1 MRFSAVPFVAAGLAV
16 AATSFASTAFAQT
29 TAGSIVIT
37 VASRIDNIRQR
48 GPAGTLGVSK
58 QDCLDDLTL
67 GFNLSITGQ
76 TTTYDLQ
83 VWAGEGDCSTDANR
97 LGTTAICKP
106 VAPTSRTTSAA
117 LSVPVR
123 VRDLVADLEVKPKPV
138 SYSAADAT
146 ACDAQSSPGAR
157 TLSVWFLL
165 LNGSSV
171 IASSSFKTTAT
182 GTTGTTT
189 TGTSSQE
196 GVVVD
201 LKGPPAVTNVSASSG
216 DRRLRLEW
224 TPTGDQDARGY
235 VFYCQPASAAPV
247 DASATSSSS
256 ATPTT
261 CDAAVAST
269 DAAAT
274 DAGADADAAA
284 PIADA
289 AVDDSGCSNAGGTT
303 ATTCP
308 SPTIS
313 AATECGRILSKT
325 NTGFTDRSLTNL
337 VAYAVAVAPLDAFDN
352 VGDPASVTQC
362 VAPEAVN
369 DFWKAYNE
377 AGGQAGGFCALE
389 AAGLPAGTNAATF
402 GVGVG
407 VFALVGWRRRIR
419 RKMRSTGE
427 PRGTVCA
434 AVRHAEANTRAAD
447 VVTNVEAGAG
457 KDEAS

>member
-1 MRFSAVPFVAAGLAV
+1 MRISAVPIALAALASAV
-16 AATSFASTAFAQT
+16 ATFTVAPLASAQT
-29 TAGSIVIT
+29 TAGSIVVT
-37 VASRIDNIRQR
+37 VASRIDDIRQR

-138 SYSAADAT
+138 SYSAADET
-146 ACDAQSSPGAR
+146 ACNAQSSPGAR
-157 TLSVWFLL
+157 TLSVWFLVM
-165 LNGSSV
+165 NGSSV
-171 IASSSFKTTAT
+171 VASASFKTTAT
-182 GTTGTTT
+182 GATTT
-189 TGTSSQE
+189 TGSSAAQE

-235 VFYCQPASAAPV
+235 VFYCQPAASAPV
-247 DASATSSSS
+247 DASASSSS
-256 ATPTT
+256 TTT
-261 CDAAVAST
+261 CDAG
-269 DAAAT
+269 AT
-274 DAGADADAAA
+274 VDVDAGGDAGDAEAGTAASGTVADA
-284 PIADA
+284 
-289 AVDDSGCSNAGGTT
+289 GCTSASS
-303 ATTCP
+303 ATSTGACP
-308 SPTIS
+308 SPTIG
-313 AATECGRILSKT
+313 AATECGRVLSKT

-337 VAYAVAVAPLDAFDN
+337 VPYAVAVAPLDAFDN
-352 VGDPASVTQC
+352 VGDPASVTTC

-369 DFWKAYNE
+369 DFWKAYSE

-389 AAGLPAGTNAATF
+389 AVGLPGGANTAVLGFATF
-402 GVGVG
+402 ALTLFGV
-407 VFALVGWRRRIR
+407 RRRAKR
-419 RKMRSTGE
+419 RTEKNQETRS
-427 PRGTVCA
+427 
-434 AVRHAEANTRAAD
+434 
-447 VVTNVEAGAG
+447 
-457 KDEAS
+457 